1 MKQPVEWK
9 VRVVFF
15 SFAAHV
21 RLTVNEAFSI
31 LSYSNSLESSGLGES
46 ETRPCVTCPDVLPD
60 LYITNSRGIY
70 VLWTIFEG
78 KDLKN

>member
-60 LYITNSRGIY
+60 LYITNSRGI
-70 VLWTIFEG
+70 
-78 KDLKN
+78 